1 MDLSKAAER
10 KGILNSIGRSLAITI
25 RKLLILNL
33 IIFSM
38 HMHTFFVPLTHHT
51 HQNHTV
57 GNAGRRLV
65 ERPPGYPQRNQHA
78 LLAGAIGGYVVWGR
92 YNKINVQI
100 NLYLLSRVIIALTK
114 KAGWHVEDSKERY
127 AWFAAAIWGIVMLL
141 FEEEPE
147 SLHSSLK
154 MSMDEIYRYEL
165 PVKV

>member
-1 MDLSKAAER
+1 
-10 KGILNSIGRSLAITI
+10 
-25 RKLLILNL
+25 
-33 IIFSM
+33 M